1 MPASDWSMK
10 YTAEA
15 RVSKIYCKKGGREN
29 TNIRTQKLICEK
41 YIHIYY
47 KFKYSPQNVP
57 LYE

>member
-1 MPASDWSMK
+1 MK

-29 TNIRTQKLICEK
+29 TNIRTQTLICEK